1 MNDKQKTLDWE
12 VQKYGVL
19 KDIYDVI
26 IDTRFIT
33 QKVYKYQGKLFVET
47 WCDGVRV
54 AFAEIFD

>member
-1 MNDKQKTLDWE
+1 MNDEQKTLDWE

-19 KDIYDVI
+19 KDVYDVT

-33 QKVYKYQGKLFVET
+33 QKVYKYQNKLFVET

-54 AFAEIFD
+54 AFSEIFD